1 MALPSQNSHH
11 SGTESLD
18 DEHYG
23 PPKMEDASSI
33 VGKMV
38 KDFLATRELELGS
51 RADVL
56 FDRLSV
62 EGNGK
67 GVCG

>member
-1 MALPSQNSHH
+1 MAMSSRHLPNGGSEPLDHKH
-11 SGTESLD
+11 DESA
-18 DEHYG
+18 
-23 PPKMEDASSI
+23 KMEDASS
-33 VGKMV
+33 VVSKMV
-38 KDFLATRELELGS
+38 KDFLATRDSEPSG

-67 GVCG
+67 GVGA

>member
-1 MALPSQNSHH
+1 MALPSPNFHNR
-11 SGTESLD
+11 GTELLD

-23 PPKMEDASSI
+23 SPKMGDASSV

-38 KDFLATRELELGS
+38 KDFLATRDAELGS
-51 RADVL
+51 RADIV
-56 FDRLSV
+56 FDQLSV

>member
-1 MALPSQNSHH
+1 MAVSSQH
-11 SGTESLD
+11 SRNGGTEPLN
-18 DEHYG
+18 DEHDEST
-23 PPKMEDASSI
+23 KMEDASS
-33 VGKMV
+33 VVSKMV
-38 KDFLATRELELGS
+38 KDFLATRDSEPGG

-67 GVCG
+67 GVGG